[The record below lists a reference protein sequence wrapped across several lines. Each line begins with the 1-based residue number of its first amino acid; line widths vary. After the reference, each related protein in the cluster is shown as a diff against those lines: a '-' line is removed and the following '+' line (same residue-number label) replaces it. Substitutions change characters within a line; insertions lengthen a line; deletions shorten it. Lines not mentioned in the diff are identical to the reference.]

1 MIEIDL
7 QDHLQMLSNWYKCP
21 FIISTV
27 ALFRCKLFSPIIF
40 PVLQRSRTVLFLI
53 PTPALY
59 RSLLYPNVPKYTHLS
74 PSSPGVPGVQ
84 FDAKVDLSGAS
95 FVFRFNTGTKVL

>member
-27 ALFRCKLFSPIIF
+27 ALFRCKLFSPIDIPRTAAKPHSTVPIPYSCTLSF
-40 PVLQRSRTVLFLI
+40 PTV
-53 PTPALY
+53 PEC
-59 RSLLYPNVPKYTHLS
+59 SLEYPSLS
-74 PSSPGVPGVQ
+74 VVAWRP
-84 FDAKVDLSGAS
+84 
-95 FVFRFNTGTKVL
+95 